1 MLPRRYRFSLKNQP
15 QKERSLKRGY
25 YQGPL
30 FNFVSYSQ
38 TEGTQQSGVSR
49 FAFVV
54 SSKNIKTAV
63 ERNRTKRL
71 LSEVLRQLL
80 PQIKPGFDV
89 VVFGKKGIAEKFCGE
104 IRLEMERAFKKANLI
119 K

>member
-1 MLPRRYRFSLKNQP
+1 MLPRRHRFSLKNQP
-15 QKERSLKRGY
+15 QKERSLKKGY

-30 FNFVSYSQ
+30 FNFVSYLQ
-38 TEGTQQSGVSR
+38 TWGTQQSGVSR

-71 LSEVLRQLL
+71 LSEAVRHLL

-89 VVFGKKGIAEKFCGE
+89 VVFGKNGIVEKSAGE
-104 IRLEMERAFKKANLI
+104 IKLEMKKALEKTNLI